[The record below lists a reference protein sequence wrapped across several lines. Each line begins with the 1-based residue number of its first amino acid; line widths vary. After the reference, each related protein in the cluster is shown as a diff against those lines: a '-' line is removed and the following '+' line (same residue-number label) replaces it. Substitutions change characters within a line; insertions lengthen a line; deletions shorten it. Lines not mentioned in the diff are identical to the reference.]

1 MINDVTLIQTLHLF
15 KCHKRFDKIIK
26 YQIHLN
32 TWFNSFPQILI
43 LHKSSGSSIW
53 YTFIWRKHTQVKL
66 QYMQYMQLANKLFLH
81 LILQNFQSMFTTWKN
96 CMYYSQLFYDC
107 PYCQHNCTLLANN
120 CAICIDIKGRVPV
133 DNKPI
138 LYFAIMPSDVNL
150 ARQDFCIRLS

>member
-53 YTFIWRKHTQVKL
+53 YTFTWRKHTQVKL
-66 QYMQYMQLANKLFLH
+66 QYMQLVNKLFLH
-81 LILQNFQSMFTTWKN
+81 LILQSIVLCF
-96 CMYYSQLFYDC
+96 CYMYYSQLFYDC

>member
-66 QYMQYMQLANKLFLH
+66 QYMQLANKLFLH
-81 LILQNFQSMFTTWKN
+81 LILQSIVLCF
-96 CMYYSQLFYDC
+96 CYMYYSQLFYDC